1 MVRTSLLKRSF
12 KIINL
17 MNSENIDTLHQLLK
31 KQTIEL
37 HNQAHKIP
45 YIVNFLKNNFLL
57 ISYIGHLRALA
68 IIYGTLEYQL
78 SNLENQ
84 EIKDFLGNYS
94 PKLPL
99 ILSDLEY
106 LKANEVKD
114 IMPAICNALHV
125 ADKIMLNSVENP
137 YKLLGYIYTLEGSLN
152 GGNVLKK
159 HIIETFNFQ
168 NGEATKYLSCF
179 DEKFK
184 SFWDNFVNNLNTK
197 ITDNQQKEDILTA
210 SNEIF
215 IELMK
220 IYEALFPIDEKA
232 LGNHITS
239 LNPEAGNFPIPT
251 NPLEIKAAIS
261 AGMNCWNEFPYYEK
275 RYGERGRRFAVSDTV
290 WLVTLSELEEEDA
303 IKQVNWLANFLAIRG
318 MPTFTMEFQIQALY
332 HELSKSI
339 PANEQKYLKLLKTS
353 ENIKSQRIIHIN
365 ETIFENCNSIFYNN
379 FDEFKVSEKICLELK
394 KNIGKLIASSII
406 DDKNKIPDVKNSLE
420 IWLKRKDIFPE
431 NWIFAVEKTYIEIGL
446 LID

>member
-1 MVRTSLLKRSF
+1 
-12 KIINL
+12 
-17 MNSENIDTLHQLLK
+17 MNSENQNTLHQLLK
-31 KQTIEL
+31 NQTIEL
-37 HNQAHKIP
+37 HNKAHKIP
-45 YIVNFLKNNFLL
+45 YVVNFLKNNFSI

-68 IIYGTLEYQL
+68 IIYGTLENQL
-78 SNLENQ
+78 SNLEKL
-84 EIKDFLGNYS
+84 EIKDILGNYS
-94 PKLPL
+94 SKLPL

-106 LKANEVKD
+106 LKADEVKD
-114 IMPAICNALHV
+114 IMPAISNALHV

-159 HIIETFNFQ
+159 HISETFNFQ
-168 NGEATKYLSCF
+168 NDEATKYLSCF

-184 SFWDNFVNNLNTK
+184 SFWYNFVKNLNTK
-197 ITDNQQKEDILTA
+197 VTENQQKEDILAA

-215 IELMK
+215 VDLMK
-220 IYEALFPIDEKA
+220 VYEALFPIDEKT

-251 NPLEIKAAIS
+251 NPLEIKAAII
-261 AGMNCWNEFPYYEK
+261 AGMNCWYEFPYYEK
-275 RYGERGRRFAVSDTV
+275 RYGERGRRFAVSDCV
-290 WLVTLSELEEEDA
+290 WLVTLSELDEADA

-318 MPTFTMEFQIQALY
+318 MPTYTMEFQMQALY

-353 ENIKSQRIIHIN
+353 ENIKSQRTIHFN
-365 ETIFENCNSIFYNN
+365 ETVFENCNSIFHNY
-379 FDEFKVSEKICLELK
+379 FDELKVSEKICLELK

-406 DDKNKIPDVKNSLE
+406 DDKNGIPDVKNSLE
-420 IWLKRKDIFPE
+420 SWLKLKDIFPE
-431 NWIFAVEKTYIEIGL
+431 NWIRAVEKTFIEIEL
-446 LID
+446 LLD